1 MLRSLVFAA
10 TVFTALP
17 AFADSVTDTVLAFD
31 RQAGVIVL
39 ADKSVFSLTASDAM
53 EPEGLLAGDTV
64 TITYDS
70 LGEDGY
76 GVIKT
81 IVIDG

>member
-1 MLRSLVFAA
+1 MLRSLAFAA
-10 TVFTALP
+10 TLLTAFP
-17 AFADSVTDTVLAFD
+17 AFADTVTDTVLAYD
-31 RQAGVIVL
+31 RQAGIIVL
-39 ADKSVFSLTASDAM
+39 ADKSVFTLTASDAM
-53 EPEGLLAGDTV
+53 EPEGLQAGDRV

-76 GVIKT
+76 GVIRT